1 MEENEQL
8 KIQEAGT
15 EAEEQQVGLRDEFI
29 QEISGLLGADN
40 TDRVQE
46 LCREL
51 PAADAG
57 ELIVK
62 LDSDRRHKLVEMLEN
77 ELNPETFSYLDREIL
92 NDLLEHMSARHI
104 ASIVNK
110 LDSDDAIH
118 LIAHLDEERR
128 GDIMRHLN
136 RNLRAAVEEG
146 LTYPEG
152 SAGRLMQREFVAIP
166 QFWTVGKT
174 VDYLRAAASTMP
186 EKFYNIFIV
195 DPMHRFVGAV
205 ALSNVLC
212 AQRSVKI
219 DTLVGEEHITVPV
232 TMDQGQAALLF
243 SRKDLLSAPVIDE
256 DERLIGVLTV
266 DDIVDVIH
274 AEAEKDFLNISG
286 VGGSDIHS
294 SIIATANSR
303 FFWLAVNLLTAI
315 AASLVIS
322 VFEDTIARIAVL
334 AVLMPI
340 VASMGGNAGTQTL
353 AVAVRALATKDLSS
367 ANSLRVIQK
376 EVIVALINGILFA
389 LIMGTVVF
397 LWFHN
402 PKLGMII
409 GAAMV
414 MNLIAAGFSG
424 ALIPIIMERMG
435 HDPAQSAV
443 VFLTTVTDIVGFF
456 SFLGLASWLMV

>member
-1 MEENEQL
+1 MEEDEQL
-8 KIQEAGT
+8 KSQEAGT

-29 QEISGLLGADN
+29 QEIAGLLAADDA
-40 TDRVQE
+40 DRVQE

-104 ASIVNK
+104 ASIVNR

-174 VDYLRAAASTMP
+174 VDYLRAVASTMP

-286 VGGSDIHS
+286 VSDSDIHS
-294 SIIATANSR
+294 SVIATANSR
-303 FFWLAVNLLTAI
+303 FFWLAINLLTAI
-315 AASLVIS
+315 AASIVIS
-322 VFEDTIARIAVL
+322 FFEDTIAKIAVL

-376 EVIVALINGILFA
+376 EVIVALIDGILFA

-402 PKLGMII
+402 PQLGMII